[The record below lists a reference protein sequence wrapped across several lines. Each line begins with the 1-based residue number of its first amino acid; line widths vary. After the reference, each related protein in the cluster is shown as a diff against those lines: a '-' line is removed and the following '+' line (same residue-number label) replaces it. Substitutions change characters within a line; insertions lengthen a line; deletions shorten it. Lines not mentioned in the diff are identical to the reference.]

1 VGHLEKKISNG
12 GHANAYPLFSGEGNR
27 MGDQGPWGTGET
39 NDHLQAIGQVEFVLP
54 RAAWSCLE
62 LPGKGKSIVTHL
74 VSALLIV
81 AKLVGRLAV
90 IDCYYC

>member
-1 VGHLEKKISNG
+1 MGAMQI
-12 GHANAYPLFSGEGNR
+12 AYPLFSGEGNR

-62 LPGKGKSIVTHL
+62 LPGKG
-74 VSALLIV
+74 
-81 AKLVGRLAV
+81 
-90 IDCYYC
+90 